1 MTETKI
7 EMPPKPL
14 DRITVNLKDGPRE
27 VFMSGGLLR
36 TIVPFYMDMV
46 SVGDIFK
53 EPEIQ
58 NHIIV
63 QVLKPRSVRGQ
74 PVEDYTIDD
83 FEMSPDE
90 ANILIGW
97 VTEHALF
104 HFIESVT
111 TAHKLGQ
118 KNAPALGQLTKLM
131 ESLTGSQDSTE
142 PKPSATP
149 SDVSQATSI

>member
-7 EMPPKPL
+7 EMPNKPL
-14 DRITVNLKDGPRE
+14 DRITTIVNGQPRE

-36 TIVPFYMDMV
+36 NIVPYYMEMV

-58 NHIIV
+58 NHIVV
-63 QVLKPRSVRGQ
+63 QMLRPRSVRGQ
-74 PVEDYTIDD
+74 PIEAYTIDD
-83 FEMSPDE
+83 FEMGTEEMNS
-90 ANILIGW
+90 LIGW
-97 VTEHALF
+97 ATEHALF

-142 PKPSATP
+142 PKQSATP
-149 SDVSQATSI
+149 SEPSPVI